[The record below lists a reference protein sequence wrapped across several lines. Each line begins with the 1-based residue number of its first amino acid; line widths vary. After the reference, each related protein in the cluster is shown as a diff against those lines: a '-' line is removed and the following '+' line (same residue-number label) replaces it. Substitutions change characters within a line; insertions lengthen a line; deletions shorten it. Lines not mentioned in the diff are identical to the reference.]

1 MKNYR
6 LMLSFVLSLMVL
18 GMNAQQLAKGVS
30 KALADQRKANISNV
44 SYDLT
49 FNIPADVKTP
59 VTGKAIIAFDLEKK
73 GEVVLDF
80 QGGFNGTCTINNKK
94 KRPVTFQK
102 EHIVLPEKFM
112 KQGANMVEIDFACQD
127 KALNRHQDYLYT
139 MFMPDQA
146 HSAFPCFDQPDLR
159 GTFITTLN
167 VPQGWKAIVSDGT
180 KPIPTSLYSFTAGK
194 FQEKTGS
201 YSNRPIRILYRETDP
216 AKVSQLNKV
225 VDYVS
230 QSLKWMEGYTGIR
243 PPFKEYGMSILPDYP
258 FGGMENPGAFQLSD
272 RRIFLEKNASKEA
285 ELKRMELIAHETAHL
300 WFGDIVQMD
309 WTDHLWMKEV
319 FANFMAYKITRH
331 EFSRNENEMNFIH
344 SYQTRAI
351 AIDRTEG
358 THPIERQQSDLNHAS
373 MLYDNIIYNKATV
386 MMRMLEQT
394 MGATAMQ
401 NSIRRFLQEHYMKN
415 ATWEDIIN
423 TLDKETPTVG
433 IRQFCDVWVKQKGM
447 PVINTSYRNGQ
458 LVVSQTDPYG
468 RGLCWRQKFVIQ
480 TINDLKPSRSIVVEM
495 QQPTQTF
502 NLADKPSFIIPNYT
516 GQGYGRFTLD
526 DEYIELLPKRLITT
540 RNDLARYSLLLTIH
554 DNYLMGKVAPSHFG
568 ELYRFM
574 MKEKNPLIMATAVD
588 HMFKIA
594 FDMSPSQRKTLE
606 LCMMDLLGENR
617 SSECRQVMYR
627 KMAKGATSPEVLAQ
641 MERVWQAQTD
651 PMFTDHDYMEMA
663 YRLAI
668 TNPDRWQSILS
679 QERSRLKSAD
689 LQKEFDYVSRACNPD
704 ANARNSLFRELLKK
718 ENRQEEHWAIHALRI
733 LSADVF
739 EPQNNNL
746 ISLSLANL
754 KYLQQTGDITLP
766 GEWIRAVISDHK
778 SSDAK
783 QIIKKFLKDNKDLP
797 ENLRNDVLEASWVLT
812 TQKSYVEKAKPI
824 TITSPKPAAKKT
836 TKKRK

>member
-1 MKNYR
+1 
-6 LMLSFVLSLMVL
+6 
-18 GMNAQQLAKGVS
+18 
-30 KALADQRKANISNV
+30 
-44 SYDLT
+44 
-49 FNIPADVKTP
+49 
-59 VTGKAIIAFDLEKK
+59 
-73 GEVVLDF
+73 
-80 QGGFNGTCTINNKK
+80 
-94 KRPVTFQK
+94 
-102 EHIVLPEKFM
+102 
-112 KQGANMVEIDFACQD
+112 
-127 KALNRHQDYLYT
+127 
-139 MFMPDQA
+139 
-146 HSAFPCFDQPDLR
+146 
-159 GTFITTLN
+159 
-167 VPQGWKAIVSDGT
+167 
-180 KPIPTSLYSFTAGK
+180 
-194 FQEKTGS
+194 
-201 YSNRPIRILYRETDP
+201 
-216 AKVSQLNKV
+216 
-225 VDYVS
+225 
-230 QSLKWMEGYTGIR
+230 
-243 PPFKEYGMSILPDYP
+243 
-258 FGGMENPGAFQLSD
+258 
-272 RRIFLEKNASKEA
+272 
-285 ELKRMELIAHETAHL
+285 
-300 WFGDIVQMD
+300 
-309 WTDHLWMKEV
+309 
-319 FANFMAYKITRH
+319 
-331 EFSRNENEMNFIH
+331 
-344 SYQTRAI
+344 
-351 AIDRTEG
+351 
-358 THPIERQQSDLNHAS
+358 
-373 MLYDNIIYNKATV
+373 
-386 MMRMLEQT
+386 
-394 MGATAMQ
+394 
-401 NSIRRFLQEHYMKN
+401 
-415 ATWEDIIN
+415 
-423 TLDKETPTVG
+423 
-433 IRQFCDVWVKQKGM
+433 
-447 PVINTSYRNGQ
+447 
-458 LVVSQTDPYG
+458 
-468 RGLCWRQKFVIQ
+468 
-480 TINDLKPSRSIVVEM
+480 
-495 QQPTQTF
+495 
-502 NLADKPSFIIPNYT
+502 
-516 GQGYGRFTLD
+516 
-526 DEYIELLPKRLITT
+526 
-540 RNDLARYSLLLTIH
+540 
-554 DNYLMGKVAPSHFG
+554 MGKVAPSHFG